1 MTHPLG
7 YAHSGDHGAGET
19 QAAGKRSSVLLV
31 EDSFA
36 LSETY
41 KAYLKSEGY
50 DIACVDTGQAAME
63 FIARTPPDVAV
74 LDVHLPDMNGI
85 DMLREL
91 RNRDIAT
98 DVIIITG
105 QASVNLAVDAMREG
119 AVDFIMK
126 PFTAERLRVTVRN
139 AAERRTLT
147 AKIEKIQEE
156 LHRDRFIGFIGR
168 SPAMQT
174 VYQTL
179 QNAAGSDATAF
190 VRGESGTGKE
200 LCAEALHKLSARKGG
215 PLVTLNCAAI
225 PRDLLESEIF
235 GHVKGA
241 FTGATRDRKG
251 AAMRAHGGTLFLDE
265 IGEMDLSLQ
274 SKLLRFIQERTVQR
288 VGDDVVHPT
297 DVRIVCATNRDPMA
311 EVQAGRFRED
321 LFYRLHVVPI
331 IMPPLRDRGD
341 DVLLIANHFLRLF
354 AVEDGK
360 SFAGFSRDAEQAL
373 MAYHWPGN
381 VRQLQNMVRQVV
393 VMNPGGLIDRSQLPA
408 ELAHI
413 GETAGPAG
421 RHIGYGAPVAAG
433 EWHRP
438 QPHSLYSA
446 GRHDGRLAPQPI
458 YGALG
463 SDALKTR
470 TDGGN
475 RYDMGHDHAGYQAYT
490 GNPVVDR
497 FIELSSPCVPA
508 RHDIAENA
516 ATFFQPQGVADVG
529 ARPQAGEMRPH
540 EPAKTRHDIIP
551 LEDVIRA
558 AIEEAIAV
566 CDGSV
571 PKAARALDV
580 SPSTLYR
587 RLQSWA
593 AGEAKKADSPK
604 EEAA

>member
-1 MTHPLG
+1 MQYGKGCDDTPLSERVLEDNNN
-7 YAHSGDHGAGET
+7 HSIDANQKCSH
-19 QAAGKRSSVLLV
+19 VLLV

-41 KAYLKSEGY
+41 KAYLKSEGHE
-50 DIACVDTGQAAME
+50 ITCVETGQAAMDI
-63 FIARTPPDVAV
+63 IAQNPPDVAV

-85 DMLREL
+85 EMLKELRE
-91 RNRDIAT
+91 RDVPT
-98 DVIIITG
+98 DIIIITG

-119 AVDFIMK
+119 AADFIMK

-139 AAERRTLT
+139 ATERRTLT

-156 LHRDRFIGFIGR
+156 LHRDKFVSFVGR

-200 LCAEALHKLSARKGG
+200 LCAEALHKLSGRKNG

-251 AAMRAHGGTLFLDE
+251 AAQRAHGGTLFLDE
-265 IGEMDLSLQ
+265 ICEMDLSLQ
-274 SKLLRFIQERTVQR
+274 SKLLRFLQERTVQR
-288 VGDDVVHPT
+288 VGDDVVLST

-331 IMPPLRDRGD
+331 ILPPLRDRGD
-341 DVLLIANHFLRLF
+341 DVLLIANHFLELF
-354 AVEDGK
+354 SAEDGK
-360 SFAGFSRDAEQAL
+360 SFAGFAHDAEMAL

-381 VRQLQNMVRQVV
+381 VRQLQNLVRNTV
-393 VMNPGGLIDRSQLPA
+393 VMNAGGLIDRTMLPV
-408 ELAHI
+408 ELATI
-413 GETAGPAG
+413 GQTAGP
-421 RHIGYGAPVAAG
+421 
-433 EWHRP
+433 
-438 QPHSLYSA
+438 SA
-446 GRHDGRLAPQPI
+446 LHLENPTLATMPMPI
-458 YGALG
+458 YAAPALPV
-463 SDALKTR
+463 DAHLEPMMSR
-470 TDGGN
+470 E
-475 RYDMGHDHAGYQAYT
+475 ASQQSPPIAYQAET
-490 GNPVVDR
+490 GNPVTDQL
-497 FIELSSPCVPA
+497 IGGAYP
-508 RHDIAENA
+508 
-516 ATFFQPQGVADVG
+516 VAKKV
-529 ARPQAGEMRPH
+529 H
-540 EPAKTRHDIIP
+540 EPYGQDEIHNAQPVLGGEEEHLLRTKTRADITA
-551 LEDVIRA
+551 LDHVIRET
-558 AIEEAIAV
+558 IEEAIRI
-566 CDGSV
+566 CDGSI

-580 SPSTLYR
+580 SPSTIYR
-587 RLQSWA
+587 RVQSWA
-593 AGEAKKADSPK
+593 AADVKLRAGED